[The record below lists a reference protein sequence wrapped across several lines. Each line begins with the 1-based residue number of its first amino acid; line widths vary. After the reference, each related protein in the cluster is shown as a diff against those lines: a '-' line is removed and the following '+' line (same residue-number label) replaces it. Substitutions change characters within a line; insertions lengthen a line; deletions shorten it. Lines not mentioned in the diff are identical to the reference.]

1 MGSKDRLYV
10 DIQSLHPE
18 VTGSCNLCIVKY
30 PNGET
35 TRFIVDCGLFQEAE
49 YSEYNKSFPFDADKI
64 EFALVTHNHVDHLGR
79 LPLLAKQG
87 FSGKIYTTKT
97 TALFAPLAL
106 YDSYKVLKDVAKRNH
121 ESPIY
126 SEANVSEAVK
136 HIEGCEFRKP
146 QYVDKEEHIKVIF
159 FENGHLLGAA
169 CILVQVKYPE
179 YDTINLLFTGDYSP
193 RNIFFDVP
201 ELPKWVKEIPLTVV
215 QESTY
220 GDMGS
225 EDIVRSFKANV
236 IKCLEGEG
244 EGTIV
249 CPVFSLGRSQ
259 EILYFLKRMQEDGE
273 LDTEVP
279 IYFDGKLAHQYTSFY
294 LKEDI
299 GIKEEMQEF
308 LPENLVFVTKEN
320 RKDVL
325 YSTAQKIIVT
335 TSGMGTYGPAQL
347 YIPEYIIRKNSLIHF
362 TGYVTEG
369 TLGRRLKDTP
379 NGEIVTIAGAL
390 KTKRAKVEY
399 TNEFSAH
406 AKADEMLDFLKQ
418 FSNLKLVL
426 VNHGETAVKEQFA
439 KRVVKEVD
447 PKDVAI
453 LNRTYFFRINPYGLV
468 RSLSTKFD

>member
-1 MGSKDRLYV
+1 MGSKDKFYV

-18 VTGSCNLCIVKY
+18 VTGSCNLCIVKF
-30 PNGET
+30 PSGET
-35 TRFIVDCGLFQEAE
+35 TRFIVDCGLFQEQE
-49 YSEYNKSFPFDADKI
+49 YSCYNKSFPFDADRI
-64 EFALVTHNHVDHLGR
+64 EFVLVTHNHVDHLGR
-79 LPLLAKQG
+79 LPLLVRQG
-87 FSGKIYTTKT
+87 FGGKIYTTKT

-106 YDSYKVLKDVAKRNH
+106 YDSYKVLKDVAKRTS
-121 ESPIY
+121 ETPIY

-136 HIEGCEFRKP
+136 LLEGCAFRTP
-146 QYVDKEEHIKVIF
+146 RYVDEEGHIKLTF

-169 CILVQVKYPE
+169 LILVQIEYPE
-179 YDTINLLFTGDYSP
+179 FETINLLFTGDYSP

-201 ELPKWVKEIPLTVV
+201 ELPKWVKEILLTVV

-220 GDMGS
+220 GDMNS
-225 EDIVRSFKANV
+225 SNIVQSFKAN
-236 IKCLEGEG
+236 ILKCLESEG

-259 EILYFLKRMQEDGE
+259 EILYFLKRMQEEGE
-273 LDTEVP
+273 LSIGVP
-279 IYFDGKLAHQYTSFY
+279 IFFDGKLAHQYTRLY
-294 LKEDI
+294 LNEDV
-299 GIKEEMQEF
+299 GIRDEMQDF
-308 LPENLVFVTKEN
+308 FPENLVFVTKEN

-325 YSTAQKIIVT
+325 YSTSQKIIVT

-379 NGEIVTIAGAL
+379 SGEIVTIAGAL
-390 KTKRAKVEY
+390 KIKRARVEY

-406 AKADEMLDFLKQ
+406 AKADEMLEFLQQ
-418 FSNLKLVL
+418 FTNLKLVL
-426 VNHGETAVKEQFA
+426 VNHGEHDVKNQFA
-439 KRVVKEVD
+439 KRIVKEVD

-453 LNRTYFFRINPYGLV
+453 LNRQYFFRINPYGLV